1 MAKIKTF
8 TLSNSKKISVNY
20 NSYQSAITISV
31 ELEDNDDVN
40 EVKNQL
46 SDKIDRGINEEII
59 KMIKNDKIGGNNE

>member
-20 NSYQSAITISV
+20 NSYSSAITISV
-31 ELEDNDDVN
+31 ELEDNDDVD
-40 EVKNQL
+40 EVKRQL
-46 SDKIDRGINEEII
+46 SDKIDKGINSEII